1 MIITII
7 FKFNEIMSEENISM
21 NDVTNMTTYQKIHQE
36 INHDSE
42 AEPDSDS
49 EAEPDSEAEDK
60 EVPEEGK
67 HDEDDG
73 IRTPES
79 TEVPKYMYL
88 PEETDDEEEENDMK
102 PLDLSSTSKY
112 CLTDEEDR
120 IVGNKVNRFFSHTI
134 GELLKIRLARDKRRK
149 TD

>member
-42 AEPDSDS
+42 AE
-49 EAEPDSEAEDK
+49 DK

-88 PEETDDEEEENDMK
+88 PEETDNEEEENDMK